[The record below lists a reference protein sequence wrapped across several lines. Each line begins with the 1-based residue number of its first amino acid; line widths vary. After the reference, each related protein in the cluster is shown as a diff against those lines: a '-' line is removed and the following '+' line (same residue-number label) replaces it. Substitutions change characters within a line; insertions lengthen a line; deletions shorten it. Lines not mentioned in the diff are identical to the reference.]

1 VVQTQAPVDRFEQLV
16 RVQAF
21 PAHHRGNQPIL
32 LDTAVGGLW
41 CGAGDR
47 GVHRS
52 TDAVDVAP
60 RAEQFALGVMLGRGK
75 ARRVHRLEHRR
86 VVRQRLARGT
96 EVDQH
101 RRVVVAHVDV
111 RRLEIEMQQ
120 LVRMHLA
127 QAVEQFGEYVAQKIL
142 GDDGAVLLD
151 EFLQRPALLVL
162 HDHIDRVVG
171 AEEVEHADH
180 VRMRELGQ
188 CATLFEEALHAIA
201 EGRHV
206 LVRDHRFD
214 FTLAAQ
220 GQTVGQVLLDRDEA
234 LARIAGQID
243 DRKPAQGELVLNAV
257 FIKLVAGRQGVVCLL
272 RHRYRSYHV
281 VFPAIFGLWQKCVKQ
296 SPVTFRFIGTP
307 MIYSMTGYA
316 ARTLDVERGALHLE
330 LKSVNSRYL
339 DFQFRICEELRV
351 VEPALRELFSAR
363 LTRGKL
369 ECRLGFAAATSRAQP
384 QTINSDLL
392 ERLKSFED
400 QVLGELPQAAP
411 LSVAEVLRWPGMFGD
426 DSLDI
431 EALVPSCLALAKD
444 ALADFSESRAR
455 EGAKLAA
462 VILERVE
469 RMRELVREVAPRI
482 PAAQQAFQD
491 KLKQRLVDAI
501 GSADDERIRQE
512 VAVFAVR
519 IDVAEELARLSTHLD
534 EVERVLKAGGA
545 SGKRLDFLM
554 QELNREANTLGS
566 KSVVT
571 EVSQTAME
579 LKLLIEQMR
588 EQIQNLE

>member
-1 VVQTQAPVDRFEQLV
+1 
-16 RVQAF
+16 
-21 PAHHRGNQPIL
+21 
-32 LDTAVGGLW
+32 
-41 CGAGDR
+41 
-47 GVHRS
+47 
-52 TDAVDVAP
+52 
-60 RAEQFALGVMLGRGK
+60 
-75 ARRVHRLEHRR
+75 
-86 VVRQRLARGT
+86 
-96 EVDQH
+96 
-101 RRVVVAHVDV
+101 
-111 RRLEIEMQQ
+111 
-120 LVRMHLA
+120 
-127 QAVEQFGEYVAQKIL
+127 
-142 GDDGAVLLD
+142 
-151 EFLQRPALLVL
+151 
-162 HDHIDRVVG
+162 
-171 AEEVEHADH
+171 
-180 VRMRELGQ
+180 
-188 CATLFEEALHAIA
+188 
-201 EGRHV
+201 
-206 LVRDHRFD
+206 
-214 FTLAAQ
+214 
-220 GQTVGQVLLDRDEA
+220 
-234 LARIAGQID
+234 
-243 DRKPAQGELVLNAV
+243 
-257 FIKLVAGRQGVVCLL
+257 
-272 RHRYRSYHV
+272 
-281 VFPAIFGLWQKCVKQ
+281 
-296 SPVTFRFIGTP
+296 

-316 ARTLDVERGALHLE
+316 ARTLDVERGALHIE

-369 ECRLGFAAATSRAQP
+369 ECRVSFAAATSRSQP

-400 QVLGELPQAAP
+400 QVLGELAQAAP
-411 LSVAEVLRWPGMFGD
+411 LTVHEVLRWPGMFGD

-431 EALVPSCLALAKD
+431 DALVPSCMALAKD
-444 ALADFSESRAR
+444 ALEDFSASRAR
-455 EGAKLAA
+455 EGEKLAA
-462 VILERVE
+462 VILERE
-469 RMRELVREVAPRI
+469 ARMRDLVRDVAPRI